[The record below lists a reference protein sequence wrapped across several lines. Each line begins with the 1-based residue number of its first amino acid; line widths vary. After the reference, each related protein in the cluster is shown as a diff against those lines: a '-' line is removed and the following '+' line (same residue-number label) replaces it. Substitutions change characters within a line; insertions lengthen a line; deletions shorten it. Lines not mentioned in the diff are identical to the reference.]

1 MGGAT
6 SCRPKHCAVKGDYVY
21 HLVMCVLGQVYVD
34 NAAVRTLIDAMP
46 AESLCQHGGNASPR
60 CESVLASKDEQA
72 AYDQSPDS
80 NKWMYKSFSSEK
92 INERDYDAWVT
103 RASSKN
109 GRTQLWL
116 DAPRMQ
122 TGCSLSFLR
131 RGADAG
137 SEDAQQMLVS
147 RPARG
152 ANSVGTMM
160 SLPDSRCLF
169 LLFAYI
175 GYWLMAE
182 LLTNLTHSRSLL
194 GSRVAR
200 RCSR

>member
-1 MGGAT
+1 
-6 SCRPKHCAVKGDYVY
+6 
-21 HLVMCVLGQVYVD
+21 
-34 NAAVRTLIDAMP
+34 
-46 AESLCQHGGNASPR
+46 
-60 CESVLASKDEQA
+60 
-72 AYDQSPDS
+72 
-80 NKWMYKSFSSEK
+80 
-92 INERDYDAWVT
+92 
-103 RASSKN
+103 
-109 GRTQLWL
+109 
-116 DAPRMQ
+116 MQ

-147 RPARG
+147 RPALG
-152 ANSVGTMM
+152 ANSVGTIM

-175 GYWLMAE
+175 AGYWLMAE
-182 LLTNLTHSRSLL
+182 LLTNPTHSRSLV